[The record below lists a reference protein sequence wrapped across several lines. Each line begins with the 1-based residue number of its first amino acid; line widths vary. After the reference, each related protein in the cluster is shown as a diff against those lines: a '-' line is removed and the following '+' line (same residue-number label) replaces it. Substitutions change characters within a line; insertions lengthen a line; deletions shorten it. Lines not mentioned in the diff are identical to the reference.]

1 VPFLFF
7 LLLVLLIATVGFWK
21 ALAAVLGAIFLMVVV
36 GVLGV
41 AFLLVGAIWAM
52 TRWRGPSYRERE

>member
-1 VPFLFF
+1 MPFLFF

-21 ALAAVLGAIFLMVVV
+21 ALAAVLGAIFLMVVIS
-36 GVLGV
+36 GIGV

-52 TRWRGPSYRERE
+52 TRWRGPSYRP